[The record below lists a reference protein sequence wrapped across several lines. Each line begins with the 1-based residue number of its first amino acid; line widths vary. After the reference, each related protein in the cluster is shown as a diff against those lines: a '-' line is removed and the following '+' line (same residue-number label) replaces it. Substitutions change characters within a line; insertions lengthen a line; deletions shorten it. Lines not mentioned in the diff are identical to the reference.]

1 MRRVLPLILLT
12 GAALVILPVDRE
24 YVVSGFSRTG
34 VVSGFSRTV
43 QDPVTFSEHV
53 APIVFNHCTS
63 CHRPGEAAPF
73 SLMNYRDARPLAKAV
88 ATAASSRAMPPWKPG
103 PSDYAFRHERR
114 LTDEQIGTLQRWVAD
129 GALEGDTAKLPPL
142 PPFTEGWQ
150 LGRPDLAVT
159 MGEPFDVPA
168 KGADVY
174 RSFVVPLNLDR
185 DVWVRAVDFRPSAR
199 GVVHHSL
206 FFLDDTGA
214 ARERDEGEL
223 GPGFSGGMG
232 GVAGLGGRG
241 NRLAA
246 VLGARAGGA
255 GRVESPVEQLVRG
268 AGGLGGWA
276 LGGRAIELPDG
287 LAFFVPKGSDLI
299 LSTHFHPSGKA
310 EREQS
315 TVGLY
320 FAAAPPVQ
328 AFAAIQLPPIFGVLE
343 GLDIPAGE
351 SAYTMSDSFVLP
363 IDVRAFAVGAHA
375 HYLGK
380 DMRLTATLPDGT
392 TKTLLSIPDWDFGW
406 QERYGF
412 KEFVPLPKGTR
423 LQATLVYDNSAAN
436 RRNPSRPPVRVTWG
450 EESNDEM
457 GSISLQLVAA
467 TRGELPQLQQA
478 LTEHTRQ
485 AALSRPGLR
494 QLLGR
499 RGGAL
504 RR

>member
-1 MRRVLPLILLT
+1 MRRVLPLTLLT
-12 GAALVILPVDRE
+12 GAITAALMLGRE
-24 YVVSGFSRTG
+24 VAPTAQG
-34 VVSGFSRTV
+34 
-43 QDPVTFSEHV
+43 PITFSEHV

-73 SLMNYRDARPLAKAV
+73 SLMNYRDARPLAKAIAS
-88 ATAASSRAMPPWKPG
+88 ATASRAMPPWKPG
-103 PSDYAFRHERR
+103 QSDYAFRHARR
-114 LTDEQIGTLQRWVAD
+114 LTEQQIATLGRWVAD
-129 GALEGDTAKLPPL
+129 GALEGDAAKLPPL

-150 LGRPDLAVT
+150 LGPPDLAVT
-159 MGEPFDVPA
+159 MTEPFEVPA
-168 KGADVY
+168 TGPDVY

-199 GVVHHSL
+199 AVVHHSL

-214 ARERDEGEL
+214 ARERDEDEP

-241 NRLAA
+241 SVGRGDVGAA
-246 VLGARAGGA
+246 FR
-255 GRVESPVEQLVRG
+255 RPDQPVEQLARG

-276 LGGRAIELPDG
+276 LGGRAIELPEG

-310 EREQS
+310 ERETS
-315 TVGLY
+315 AVGLY

-328 AFAAIQLPPIFGVLE
+328 AFTAVQLPPIFGVLE
-343 GLDIPAGE
+343 GLDIPPGE
-351 SAYTMSDSFVLP
+351 PAYTIADSFVLP
-363 IDVRAFAVGAHA
+363 VDVRAFAVGAHA

-380 DMRLTATLPDGT
+380 HMRLTATLPDGT
-392 TKTLLSIPDWDFGW
+392 TKALLSIPDWDFGW
-406 QERYGF
+406 QERYTF
-412 KEFVPLPKGTR
+412 TDFVPLPRGTR

-457 GSISLQLVAA
+457 GSISLQVVA
-467 TRGELPQLQQA
+467 TRRGELPQLQQA
-478 LTEHTRQ
+478 IAAHLRQ

-494 QLLGR
+494 QLLER

-504 RR
+504 RRSP

>member
-1 MRRVLPLILLT
+1 MMRRVLPLAVLT
-12 GAALVILPVDRE
+12 GVTTAALMLGWGAA
-24 YVVSGFSRTG
+24 STAQS
-34 VVSGFSRTV
+34 
-43 QDPVTFSEHV
+43 PVTFSEHV
-53 APIVFNHCTS
+53 APIVFNNCTS

-73 SLMNYRDARPLAKAV
+73 PLMNYRDVRPLAKAIAA
-88 ATAASSRAMPPWKPG
+88 ATASRAMPPWKAG
-103 PSDYAFRHERR
+103 PSDYEFRNTRR
-114 LTDEQIGTLQRWVAD
+114 LTDEQIETFRRWVAE
-129 GALEGDTAKLPPL
+129 GALEGDPAKLPPL

-150 LGRPDLAVT
+150 LGPPDLAVT
-159 MGEPFDVPA
+159 MPEPFEIPA
-168 KGADVY
+168 TGPDLY

-199 GVVHHSL
+199 TVVHHSL

-214 ARERDEGEL
+214 ARERDEDDQ

-232 GVAGLGGRG
+232 GVAGLGGRR
-241 NRLAA
+241 NRLGAL
-246 VLGARAGGA
+246 LGGRAGA
-255 GRVESPVEQLVRG
+255 GRRAGTQVETPVEQVARG

-276 LGGRAIELPDG
+276 LGGRANELPEG

-310 EREQS
+310 EREKS

-320 FAAAPPVQ
+320 FAAAAPVQ
-328 AFAAIQLPPIFGVLE
+328 AFTAIQLPPIFGVLE

-351 SAYTMSDSFVLP
+351 SAYTLSDSLVLP

-380 DMRLTATLPDGT
+380 NMRLTATLPDGT
-392 TKTLLSIPDWDFGW
+392 VKTLLSIPDWDFGW
-406 QERYGF
+406 QERYAF
-412 KEFVPLPKGTR
+412 KDFVSLPKGTR
-423 LQATLVYDNSAAN
+423 LQATLIYDNSATN

-467 TRGELPQLQQA
+467 RRGELPQLQQA
-478 LTEHTRQ
+478 LAEHTRQ

-494 QLLGR
+494 QLLQR
-499 RGGAL
+499 R
-504 RR
+504 R